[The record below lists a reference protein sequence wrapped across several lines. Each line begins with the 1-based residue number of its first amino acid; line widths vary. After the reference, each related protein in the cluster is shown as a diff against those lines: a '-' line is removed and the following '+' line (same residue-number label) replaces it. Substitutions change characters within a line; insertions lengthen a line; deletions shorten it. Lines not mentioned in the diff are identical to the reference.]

1 LLKDFIPSVDTFISV
16 ECKRYNLNDSRE
28 ITIRPVFKEEE
39 PQLSDFC
46 KSVTGEATKLIQG
59 APTPKEIKQVFRF
72 PEYFI
77 SLVTE
82 HDGNIIG
89 YGEIKKSP
97 CKKNGELRIFL
108 RKEYQGVGLGTSM
121 MIMLLREATFQGL
134 QKINL
139 RAAAVN
145 LPAVHLF
152 RKFGFQVDEVTTGKS
167 VDGRLFETLYMHRLL
182 NKETPPPCTQCSQAL
197 LEECFLI
204 YL

>member
-1 LLKDFIPSVDTFISV
+1 MLKDFIPSVDTFINV
-16 ECKRYNLNDSRE
+16 EYKRYNLNDSRE

-39 PQLSDFC
+39 PQLSSFC
-46 KSVTGEATKLIQG
+46 RSVTGEANGLIQG
-59 APTPKEIKQVFRF
+59 APTPHEIGQIFRF

-77 SLVTE
+77 SLATE
-82 HDGNIIG
+82 HDDKIIG

-108 RKEYQGVGLGTSM
+108 SKEYQGVGLGTSM

-139 RAAAVN
+139 KVAAVN

-152 RKFGFQVDEVTTGKS
+152 RKFGFQVDEVATGIS
-167 VDGRLFETLYMHRLL
+167 VDGRRFETLYMHRLL

-197 LEECFLI
+197 VEECFLTHQ
-204 YL
+204 